1 MKISPARTAL
11 LAAILPL
18 GGCTM
23 GLPEIAL
30 ILAIVVLL
38 FGASRLPQLGSALG
52 EMLRSFRKATTEDD
66 QQDKLPPPNKK
77 IEGTSDDENK
87 GS

>member
-1 MKISPARTAL
+1 MKISPTRTAL
-11 LAAILPL
+11 LAALLPL

-52 EMLRSFRKATTEDD
+52 EMLRSFRKATSEDE
-66 QQDKLPPPNKK
+66 QDKLPPPNKK
-77 IEGTSDDENK
+77 IEGSSDDEEK
-87 GS
+87 G